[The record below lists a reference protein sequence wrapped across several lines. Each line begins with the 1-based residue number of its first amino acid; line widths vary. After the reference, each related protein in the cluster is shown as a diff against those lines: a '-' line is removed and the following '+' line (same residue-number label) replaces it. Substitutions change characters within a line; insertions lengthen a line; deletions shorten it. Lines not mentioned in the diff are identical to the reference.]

1 MLPWKRSKFVLVE
14 NESKSKPKSLGAGLT
29 YHSLLSTL
37 LHSCPDLVPD
47 CPFQWLGSVFHSKRQ
62 KVELNKEEPTYKVR
76 YLGSAVTIMAKGDD
90 CTQEAV
96 AKIWTRSN
104 YGEQSAKMKLTVGP
118 HGIRLGADRGG
129 KKKPVHLYSLNRITY
144 CAADRFRPKIFAWI
158 YRHQVK
164 NKAVVLRCHAVLLP
178 KAEKARAIALSLYQN
193 STSAFTE
200 FKRLKRQSD
209 FRHCQQQ
216 LLGEDIVP
224 LMPIRRLLN
233 GQCHYQP
240 PTEKPGSATRLSS
253 ITEEEEE
260 EEEDRQAD
268 AQSNNTTTN
277 TGTSSPLPEKDLGKI
292 VNRLDEV
299 SITSWDEAQM
309 TISTL
314 V

>member
-1 MLPWKRSKFVLVE
+1 MLPWKRNKFVFVE
-14 NESKSKPKSLGAGLT
+14 NETKSKPKSLGAGLT

-47 CPFQWLGSVFHSKRQ
+47 GPFHWLGNVFHSKCQ
-62 KVELNKEEPTYKVR
+62 KVELNKEEPTYNVR
-76 YLGSAVTIMAKGDD
+76 YLGSAVTILAKGED

-104 YGEQSAKMKLTVGP
+104 FGEQCAKMKLTVSP
-118 HGIRLGADRGG
+118 HGIRMGADKGG

-144 CAADRFRPKIFAWI
+144 CTADPFRPKIFAWI

-164 NKAVVLRCHAVLLP
+164 NKAIVLRCHAVLLA
-178 KAEKARAIALSLYQN
+178 KAEKARALALSLYQT
-193 STSAFTE
+193 SMSAFTE

-224 LMPIRRLLN
+224 IMPLRRLLN

-240 PTEKPGSATRLSS
+240 QAEKPGSATRLSS
-253 ITEEEEE
+253 IAEE
-260 EEEDRQAD
+260 EEEDEDERLG
-268 AQSNNTTTN
+268 NVETMTTTTN
-277 TGTSSPLPEKDLGKI
+277 SSTPSLYPEKDLGKI
-292 VNRLDEV
+292 LNRLDEV